1 MYLMRGYIQAKNK
14 YWYRLYIIDDDKSKH
29 SIFVSEAIAMAL
41 VNCNVKMYE
50 NTSSEVKI

>member
-1 MYLMRGYIQAKNK
+1 MYLMRGYIQSKNK
-14 YWYRLYIIDDDKSKH
+14 YWYRLYIIEDDKSKH
-29 SIFVSEAIAMAL
+29 SIFVSEAIALAL